1 MKKFVLFF
9 ISIILVFSV
18 SAQKNYRTI
27 SEATGMTGSA
37 GNRTILCPEGSLF
50 SHQVNYVNGISALSG
65 IFQVYDQIEP
75 APGAPVGQVIFYGV
89 ANGEFDR
96 NFTVSFYLD
105 NAGSPGSLITSYTSF
120 LTGVNTGETAFGLTI
135 YSYTFVLP
143 TSITINAEE
152 FISVEAANGENW
164 FWMTGSGG
172 NGCFLQVNGL
182 GYNCEYG
189 DMAFCLLGG
198 EVAPVPITNWALFI
212 GIGLILV
219 FAIVRFRK
227 LM

>member
-37 GNRTILCPEGSLF
+37 GNRTILCPDGSLY
-50 SHQVNYVNGISALSG
+50 SHQVNYLNGISALAG
-65 IFQVYDQIEP
+65 VFQVYDQIVT

-89 ANGEFDR
+89 AYGEIDR
-96 NFTVSFYLD
+96 NFTVNFYLD
-105 NAGSPGSLITSYTSF
+105 NAGSPGSLIASYTSF

-135 YSYTFVLP
+135 YSYTYTLP
-143 TSITINAEE
+143 TSITINAGE

-172 NGCFLQVNGL
+172 NGCFLQVNGM
-182 GYNCEYG
+182 GYICDYG
-189 DMAFCLLGG
+189 DMAFCLLG
-198 EVAPVPITNWALFI
+198 VPPVPITNWALYI
-212 GIGLILV
+212 GIGLILA

-227 LM
+227 LV